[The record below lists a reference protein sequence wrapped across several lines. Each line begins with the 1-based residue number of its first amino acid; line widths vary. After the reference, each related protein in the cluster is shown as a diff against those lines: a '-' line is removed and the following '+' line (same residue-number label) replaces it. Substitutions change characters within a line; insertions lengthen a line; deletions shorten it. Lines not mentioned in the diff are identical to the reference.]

1 MSVALIVL
9 CQSSQ
14 ALVTGGIALFL
25 PLIRGDLQ
33 LSYAQGGALAASS
46 TFTYAL
52 MQVPVGVLADR
63 INTKRLFLVGLLGVN
78 VLACGF
84 AALSSFPWL
93 VVNQAVSG
101 VFRSM
106 AFAPGL
112 ILIGRQ
118 FSSSK
123 QATAMGL
130 YVAGGFSS
138 SIVLNLVGP
147 LLVGPWGWRNV
158 FLLCAGVGVVTLVLY
173 ALVGDAGEENRVR
186 RQPPLRELPAL
197 LRRPVVWV
205 TGVVQFVRLA
215 TTHGVTMWLPTFVV
229 VQKGFSIQTAGFLVA
244 MASALTAPSNIMG
257 GYVADRTGRP
267 LAVVGVSLSVV
278 ALSLVGLVLVS
289 SLPLLVVMVAVN
301 AVVIQLYFGP
311 LFSIPIQFLGR
322 QVAGAISGFGNFCAN
337 LGGFVAVSV
346 LGAVKDATGSF
357 TVGFAMLAG
366 LCLVGIG
373 AVAVLRRLPAQV
385 PESTPSR

>member
-14 ALVTGGIALFL
+14 ALVVGGIALFL

-33 LSYAQGGALAASS
+33 LTYAQGGALAAAS

-63 INTKRLFLVGLLGVN
+63 VDTKRLFLVGLIGVN
-78 VLACGF
+78 VLACAF
-84 AALSSFPWL
+84 AGIHSFGWL
-93 VVNQAVSG
+93 VVTQAVSG

-118 FSSSK
+118 FSAAK

-147 LLVGPWGWRNV
+147 LLVGPWGWRGV

-173 ALVGDAGEENRVR
+173 GLVGDGGEDARER
-186 RQPPLRELPAL
+186 RQPPLRELPGL

-205 TGVVQFVRLA
+205 TGVIQFVRLA

-229 VQKGFSIQTAGFLVA
+229 VQKGYSIQTAGFLVA
-244 MASALTAPSNIMG
+244 MAAALTAPSNILG

-278 ALSLVGLVLVS
+278 ALSLVGLVLAD
-289 SLPLLVVMVAVN
+289 SLPWLIAAVAVN

-311 LFSIPIQFLGR
+311 LFAIPIQYLGR
-322 QVAGAISGFGNFCAN
+322 SVAGAISGFGNFCAN
-337 LGGFVAVSV
+337 LGGFTAVSV

-373 AVAVLRRLPAQV
+373 AVAVLRLLPAQA